1 MTADGTEII
10 YQINIDVF
18 DLKVFALLMCKGSLR
33 DKAAYLFDLLLGPE
47 KARSE
52 RKEREKNPKN
62 AKTFLSFKGGRI
74 QQAFKRLI
82 FFSEIFPKKY
92 QNEFV
97 KDLLHQ

>member
-18 DLKVFALLMCKGSLR
+18 DLKVFGLLMCKGSLR

-52 RKEREKNPKN
+52 R
-62 AKTFLSFKGGRI
+62 
-74 QQAFKRLI
+74 
-82 FFSEIFPKKY
+82 
-92 QNEFV
+92 
-97 KDLLHQ
+97 